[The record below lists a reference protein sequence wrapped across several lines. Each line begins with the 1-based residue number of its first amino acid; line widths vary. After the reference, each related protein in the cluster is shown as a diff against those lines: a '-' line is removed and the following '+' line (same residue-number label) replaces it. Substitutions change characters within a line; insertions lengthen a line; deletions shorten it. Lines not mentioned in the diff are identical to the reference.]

1 MAQVFPLSPVFTRSQ
16 TVISVRI
23 HSFTVVRLFAIA
35 KLLFV
40 GVVSPISYC
49 FQIHTQEGMTL
60 DLNVLTLNV
69 TRIFYLLLEYLWL
82 KILYSFLRHIRRF
95 WAKRS
100 WGNWRKSSFTIFDL
114 TSHTSGPFVLFNG
127 NIKES
132 SICIRGSSIL
142 ASVSLFKQG
151 WVLLKGVASLTHI
164 SDNVSKCDWLFVPV
178 CHPKIC
184 GDWRKRWFEA
194 SHPVTISWELVVWF
208 PALVPQTSHAEILK
222 MAIACF
228 ELPCGSTFVTGGTKI
243 KDLHRHSREI
253 GHIVPRD
260 ICVLHR

>member
-100 WGNWRKSSFTIFDL
+100 WGIGESQAL
-114 TSHTSGPFVLFNG
+114 LFL
-127 NIKES
+127 
-132 SICIRGSSIL
+132 IL
-142 ASVSLFKQG
+142 P
-151 WVLLKGVASLTHI
+151 LTHLGH
-164 SDNVSKCDWLFVPV
+164 SSSSMGTSKNPRFVSGAVP
-178 CHPKIC
+178 
-184 GDWRKRWFEA
+184 
-194 SHPVTISWELVVWF
+194 SWQV
-208 PALVPQTSHAEILK
+208 
-222 MAIACF
+222 
-228 ELPCGSTFVTGGTKI
+228 
-243 KDLHRHSREI
+243 
-253 GHIVPRD
+253 
-260 ICVLHR
+260 